1 MNQRESFAINE
12 LPRGIHGITQ
22 LPDEAL
28 GKLWKSIIMD
38 EETKSRLLSQAVLN
52 FTLRTKVARSIIPL
66 HGVIM
71 LTGLPGTGKT
81 SLARGLA
88 HRVAEA
94 FGSAGFRLLEVEP
107 HSLASA
113 AHGKTQR
120 AVTDLF
126 GQAISEAAQAGPTI
140 VLLDEVETLAAD
152 RGKLSLEANPIDVH
166 RATDAVLVQLD
177 QLAEKHPNLLFVA
190 TSNFPKAV
198 DDAFL
203 SRCDLIVEVPLPAKE
218 ACLLILRDCL
228 AGLAKVYPDMA
239 RLNDPKGLDE
249 CAAACVGLD
258 GRAIRKMVANA
269 LASDPATAMDPGS
282 VTMGAIIA
290 AAKAAHK
297 VRVREGRA

>member
-1 MNQRESFAINE
+1 MNQRETFPMNE
-12 LPRGIHGITQ
+12 LPKGIHNITR
-22 LPDEAL
+22 LPSAPLGELWNSIVLDE
-28 GKLWKSIIMD
+28 G
-38 EETKSRLLSQAVLN
+38 TKAKLLSQAVLN
-52 FTLRTKVARSIIPL
+52 FTLRSKVSRSVIPL

-71 LTGLPGTGKT
+71 LTGVAGTGKT
-81 SLARGLA
+81 SLAKGLA
-88 HRVAEA
+88 HRAAQA
-94 FGSAGFRLLEVEP
+94 FRSDAFRLLEVEP

-126 GQAISEAAQAGPTI
+126 GQAISEAAQVGPTI

-152 RGKLSLEANPIDVH
+152 RGKLSLEANPVDVH

-177 QLAEKHPNLLFVA
+177 ALAEKHPNLLFVA

-203 SRCDLIVEVPLPAKE
+203 SRCDLILEVPLPTKE

-228 AGLAKVYPDMA
+228 GGLAKVFPEMGKLTDA
-239 RLNDPKGLDE
+239 KGLEE

-269 LASDPATAMDPGS
+269 LASDQATAMNPGS
-282 VTMGAIIA
+282 VTMSAIIA
-290 AAKAAHK
+290 AAKSAHK
-297 VRVREGRA
+297 TRVKEART

>member
-1 MNQRESFAINE
+1 MNQRESFAISE
-12 LPRGIHGITQ
+12 LPKGIHRITQ

-52 FTLRTKVARSIIPL
+52 FTLRTKVARSVLPL

-71 LTGLPGTGKT
+71 LTGQPGTGKT
-81 SLARGLA
+81 SVARGLA

-94 FGSAGFRLLEVEP
+94 FGSTAFRLLEVEP

-126 GQAISEAAQAGPTI
+126 GQAISEAAQVGPTV

-177 QLAEKHPNLLFVA
+177 QLAEKHPNLLFMA

-203 SRCDLIVEVPLPAKE
+203 SRCDLIVEVPLPTKE
-218 ACLLILRDCL
+218 ACLQILRDCL
-228 AGLAKVYPDMA
+228 AGLARVYPEMA
-239 RLNDPKGLDE
+239 RLSDPKRLDE
-249 CAAACVGLD
+249 CAATCVGLD

-297 VRVREGRA
+297 VRVGEGRA